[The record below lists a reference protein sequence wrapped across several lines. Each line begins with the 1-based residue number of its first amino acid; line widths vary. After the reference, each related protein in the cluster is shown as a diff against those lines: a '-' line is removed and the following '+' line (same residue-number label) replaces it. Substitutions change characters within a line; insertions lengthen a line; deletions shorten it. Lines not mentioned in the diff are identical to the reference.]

1 MGGAIYVVKRN
12 VTISNNNFTKNY
24 ARNSGGAV
32 YAAGYGTNLKN
43 NLFQH
48 NQAKKG
54 LKDRAVYYNL
64 KTSVKN
70 YKNNTY
76 INNTPFKYGGN
87 EGKQNTNKTPKQNQQ
102 TTATRNTYG
111 QIPNTQTGNTYE
123 QISKIRVQDRE
134 IPIYNNLLLLETLN
148 AIFNIDFTN
157 GHLLVYIDGELV
169 FNATTTDDLTQ
180 VIYNLL
186 NLLRG
191 EHEIKVEFTDKEGK
205 TNTYTENI
213 TV

>member
-1 MGGAIYVVKRN
+1 MEEMKEARIQ
-12 VTISNNNFTKNY
+12 TKP
-24 ARNSGGAV
+24 
-32 YAAGYGTNLKN
+32 
-43 NLFQH
+43 Q
-48 NQAKKG
+48 
-54 LKDRAVYYNL
+54 
-64 KTSVKN
+64 
-70 YKNNTY
+70 
-76 INNTPFKYGGN
+76 
-87 EGKQNTNKTPKQNQQ
+87 NKTNRQQ
-102 TTATRNTYG
+102 PRNTYG

-123 QISKIRVQDRE
+123 QISKIKVQDRE

-180 VIYNLL
+180 IIYNLL
-186 NLLRG
+186 SLLRG